1 LKQEIEIKFEVAAD
15 KLELLTQSRFFKEKI
30 HLMQT
35 LSLENTY
42 FDTQL
47 LALNSKKIAL
57 RIRKVGNGYIQTLKT
72 QGSSDKGLHKRLEW
86 EWNLAENHLN
96 TELLPKEH
104 WPSDVDVDDLKAVFT
119 TNFSRQVCQ
128 FDHVGQDGKLSRLE
142 MALDLGNVAVS
153 GLAEGVAISELELE
167 LIQGCESA
175 VTEVASMLA
184 VQCSFLTR
192 SNTSKALRGYNLIKK
207 SCA

>member
-1 LKQEIEIKFEVAAD
+1 LKQEIEIKLEVAAD
-15 KLELLTQSRFFKEKI
+15 KLELLTKSQFFKEKI

-72 QGSSDKGLHKRLEW
+72 QGSSAKGLHKRLEW
-86 EWNLAENHLN
+86 EWNLADNHLDK
-96 TELLPKEH
+96 ELLPKEH
-104 WPSDVDVDDLKAVFT
+104 WPSDVEVDALKAVFT

-128 FDHVGQDGKLSRLE
+128 FDYVGQDGKLSRLE
-142 MALDLGNVAVS
+142 MALDLGKVEVS
-153 GLAEGVAISELELE
+153 GLAESAAISELELE
-167 LIQGCESA
+167 LIEGCESA
-175 VTEVASMLA
+175 VTEVASILA
-184 VQCSFLTR
+184 AQCPFLTP